1 MQRTTH
7 PWRSCGD
14 FHAFVTFVY
23 ETITPLYYPLLCFIF
38 SGMTITILRLKK
50 KKKTLLQ
57 VDFWYFYEERWSLN
71 QWLLCLLKCLQGGWG
86 KICQEQ
92 KEAAKNWKAVWLS
105 DISLFINCKF
115 LRAFSDLIVPPMEKS
130 SKVSDKQN
138 PPQFGGLEPKPHF
151 VSFP

>member
-38 SGMTITILRLKK
+38 SGITITILRLKK
-50 KKKTLLQ
+50 KKKNPAPGGLLIFLWGEMIFKP
-57 VDFWYFYEERWSLN
+57 VTIMPFKMSP
-71 QWLLCLLKCLQGGWG
+71 GGWG
-86 KICQEQ
+86 KICHEQ